1 MKLQH
6 FNCSMSIAV
15 FSTLLCFSIMGC
27 DKKREPLTPFGW
39 TSTGLHSDTLL
50 IQADKALMSYADP
63 FILDSLVNEYC
74 IASEKEDPENKY
86 EHRRLYW
93 KGNALFMK
101 GDYETGDSLRRLA
114 LERCDS
120 SMFPRDYTLYRMV
133 IEQPSDF
140 SDNVSRFR
148 RYRDDLDLF
157 LKSGDMV
164 SGFTRAVQLSGL
176 MSEAGMSKEALEY
189 AILSDSLLAN
199 AGLPV
204 LRTNNRVNL
213 ASAYSAVGDTLM
225 AENELRSVT
234 DSVYSY
240 SIPSISAIVDYN
252 LFQLCGD
259 TTSLQK
265 AWTTVCQ
272 YEELAKM
279 RPLVASSIISSG
291 NVRMADNNKLKEAL
305 DLYSD
310 YDYSPGEI
318 LEISCA
324 RLLEANNSSNV
335 ERIKEANGEYMNAV
349 SNYID
354 AQHKGEIIAAQ
365 TSREIRDAEERE
377 RSLLEEFRI
386 RIWIGTGVCVFI
398 LTLVGLIVYR
408 YVERQK
414 RNALLNQLEGERLR
428 RDIMAKELMLV
439 EKQQLNENLQLKI
452 DDLVRANKVEKKT
465 ADAISR
471 IIESTDAGHSIKH
484 EDAEFLRKFIEKY
497 PNVSK
502 TGRKIA
508 LLIWKGLDTADIAK
522 EMNIRKESVMQARW
536 RLRNQMDLSSDS
548 DLDVE
553 LRKQ

>member
-1 MKLQH
+1 MNLQH
-6 FNCSMSIAV
+6 FYFNLSISV
-15 FSTLLCFSIMGC
+15 LGTILCLFFLGC
-27 DKKREPLTPFGW
+27 KEKREPLSPFGW
-39 TSTGLHSDTLL
+39 TLTGLHSDTLL
-50 IQADKALMSYADP
+50 IQADQALMSYADP

-74 IASEKEDPENKY
+74 IASEKEDSEKKY

-114 LERCDS
+114 LEQCDS
-120 SMFPRDYTLYRMV
+120 SMFPRDYSLYRMA

-140 SDNVSRFR
+140 PDNASRFI

-157 LKSGDMV
+157 IESGDMV

-176 MSEAGMSKEALEY
+176 MSEAGMTKESLEY

-225 AENELRSVT
+225 AEKELQAVR
-234 DSVYSY
+234 DSVQSY

-252 LFQLCGD
+252 LFQISGD
-259 TTSLQK
+259 TASLHK
-265 AWTTVCQ
+265 VWDTVSQ

-279 RPLVASSIISSG
+279 RPLVASSIIGSG
-291 NVRMADNNKLKEAL
+291 NVKMADQKKLNEYL
-305 DLYSD
+305 DSYSD
-310 YDYSPGEI
+310 YDYSPGEL
-318 LEISCA
+318 LEISGA
-324 RLLEANNSSNV
+324 ILMEANNSGNIEKIMEV
-335 ERIKEANGEYMNAV
+335 NGEYMNAV
-349 SNYID
+349 NNYID
-354 AQHKGEIIAAQ
+354 AQHKGDIIAAQ
-365 TSREIRDAEERE
+365 TSREIREVEERE
-377 RSLLEEFRI
+377 RSLREALRN
-386 RIWIGTGVCVFI
+386 RVWIGFAIGVFI
-398 LTLVGLIVYR
+398 LTLGGIMMY
-408 YVERQK
+408 YYIERQK
-414 RNALLNQLEGERLR
+414 RRALLNQLEGERLR
-428 RDIMAKELMLV
+428 RDIMAKELMLL
-439 EKQQLNENLQLKI
+439 EKQKLNENLQLKI
-452 DDLVRANKVEKKT
+452 EDLVRANKVEKKT

-471 IIESTDAGHSIKH
+471 IIESTNAGTSIKN